1 MKKEGNRILAPN
13 IFPFSK
19 LTETQMLFHL
29 MLYKCVILPLVLFTR
44 TSPGLYR
51 MAAPW
56 RRNAV
61 FITKVP
67 VKSVARRGE
76 L

>member
-29 MLYKCVILPLVLFTR
+29 MLYKCVILSACAVHPHKPRPVQDG
-44 TSPGLYR
+44 SPVEEKCGVY
-51 MAAPW
+51 
-56 RRNAV
+56 NQSSCEKCC
-61 FITKVP
+61 TQ
-67 VKSVARRGE
+67 G
-76 L
+76 